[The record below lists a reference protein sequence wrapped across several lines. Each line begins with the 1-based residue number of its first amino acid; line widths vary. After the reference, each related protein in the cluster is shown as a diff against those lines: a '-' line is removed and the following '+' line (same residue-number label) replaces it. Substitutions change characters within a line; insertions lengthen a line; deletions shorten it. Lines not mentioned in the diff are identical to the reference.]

1 MKIDNKERGKKMNCK
16 KCGMPL
22 TAEDL
27 FCKNCGASVNQLNA
41 QPNQNLNPMN
51 DVGTNNINNVP
62 NQTQNLNHM
71 NNAGTNNIN
80 NVPNQIQNL
89 NPMNNAGT
97 NNINNVP
104 NQTQNLNPM
113 NNAGTNNI
121 NNVPN
126 QTQNLNPMNN
136 AGTNNI
142 NNVPNQTQNL
152 NPMNNAGTNNTNNIP
167 NQTQNYSNQNS
178 MTIKNGS
185 VQMNT
190 PNQNMSYP
198 FKQANSTSKSNMP
211 KVVIG
216 VVAIIAIVVLAII
229 IVPKFLNNGNS
240 ENASS
245 ITSKSTYKVSYGGF
259 TFKIP
264 DNLMYEISNDELII
278 GDEDGTWMVELMIV
292 DGSFNQIKN
301 NKSIKIIW
309 W

>member
-1 MKIDNKERGKKMNCK
+1 
-16 KCGMPL
+16 
-22 TAEDL
+22 
-27 FCKNCGASVNQLNA
+27 
-41 QPNQNLNPMN
+41 
-51 DVGTNNINNVP
+51 
-62 NQTQNLNHM
+62 
-71 NNAGTNNIN
+71 
-80 NVPNQIQNL
+80 
-89 NPMNNAGT
+89 
-97 NNINNVP
+97 
-104 NQTQNLNPM
+104 
-113 NNAGTNNI
+113 
-121 NNVPN
+121 
-126 QTQNLNPMNN
+126 
-136 AGTNNI
+136 
-142 NNVPNQTQNL
+142 
-152 NPMNNAGTNNTNNIP
+152 
-167 NQTQNYSNQNS
+167 
-178 MTIKNGS
+178 
-185 VQMNT
+185 MNT

-301 NKSIKIIW
+301 NKSMLQSYFQENGFTAKPAEVKSFGGSEFVTIEMSKSGVNFVGAYAKLNSMKTAWFIAYNQDNTYDYDIFKNITSIISTATFNDASNSIATTPKFKFNINELSKFAK
-309 W
+309 